1 MGQKL
6 MKKIICLCLALI
18 MLGTVF
24 AVNAGAIFGSGYATV
39 ASGVK
44 VIKTGLIGKKL
55 TFSDSDFKSAFCLTD
70 FKDITIDSLPS
81 STEGTLL
88 VAGRRAKEGQ
98 TVKRR
103 QIATMV
109 FVPASDEVKGASFSF
124 TLKNDGI
131 STPSTCEMKFIDKI
145 NYAPKTPED
154 KESSLTLTTQSAIS
168 VFGRLKG
175 DDPEGDKLEYI
186 VVLFPKNGIFG
197 FTDKEN
203 GSYKYTPV
211 GDFTGYDSFTYVV
224 RDEYGNYSEPQEV
237 GIRVIERMGT
247 EIYVD
252 MTERSE
258 YNAAVAMSAMGIM
271 SGKMLGDDKYF
282 MPDETVSRAEFVAM
296 AMKAY
301 GLRADS
307 TLTRSFFDDN
317 KDIPTSL
324 LPYVATAQ
332 RIGLVNGDLTESGL
346 VFEPNRSITKNEAA
360 EIISALMGIAGS
372 NEDAEYVENTS
383 VTVTARPYVSAMF
396 TLGIFDGDIETFAG
410 KDSVTRADAAEY
422 LYRMVQNK

>member
-6 MKKIICLCLALI
+6 MKKIICLCLAVI
-18 MLGTVF
+18 MLGTLF
-24 AVNAGAIFGSGYATV
+24 AINAGAVFGSGYAAV
-39 ASGVK
+39 ASEVK
-44 VIKTGLIGKKL
+44 VIKTGLLGKKL
-55 TFSDSDFKSAFCLTD
+55 TFSDSDFKSAFCITD

-81 STEGTLL
+81 SSEGTLM
-88 VAGRRAKEGQ
+88 VAGRRAREGQ
-98 TVKRR
+98 NVKRR

-109 FVPASDEVKGASFSF
+109 FVPASDAVSEASFTF

-131 STPSTCEMKFIDKI
+131 STKSTCEMKFIDKI
-145 NYAPKTPED
+145 NYAPSTPEE

-168 VFGRLKG
+168 VFGRMGG

-186 VVLFPKNGIFG
+186 VVIYPKNGMLS

-203 GSYKYTPV
+203 GAYKYTPV
-211 GDFTGYDSFTYVV
+211 ADFTGYDAFTYVL
-224 RDEYGNYSEPQEV
+224 RDEYGNYSEPAEV
-237 GIRVIERMGT
+237 GIHVIERMGT
-247 EIYVD
+247 EVYVD

-271 SGKMLGDDKYF
+271 GGKMLGDDKYF
-282 MPDETVSRAEFVAM
+282 MPDEAVSRAEFVAM

-301 GLRADS
+301 GMRADS
-307 TLTRSFFDDN
+307 SLTRSFFDDN

-324 LPYVATAQ
+324 VSYVATAQ
-332 RIGLVNGDLTESGL
+332 MIGIVNGNLNERGL

-360 EIISALMGIAGS
+360 EIISALMGISGS
-372 NEDAEYVENTS
+372 EEDVEYLENTS

-396 TLGIFDGDIETFAG
+396 TLGIFDGDIESFAG

-422 LYRMVQNK
+422 LYRMVKNK